1 VDFAFSPEQEQLREV
16 VRRFL
21 GQKSP
26 EAEVRRLME
35 TPDGYDRAVWK
46 QLAQELDLLG
56 ISIPESYG
64 GSGFGFLELSVILEE
79 MGRAL
84 FCAPYFS
91 TVVLAASALLA
102 SGDAAACA
110 TFLPQIAAGD
120 LIATFA
126 IPPGRPDDGPSVA
139 ATRQQDGYILD
150 GFADYVIDGHIAD
163 LIVVPA
169 TVDGGS
175 STSLFAVRAAQA
187 QSPEAQ
193 STEALAAEVLGRTLR
208 PSMDATRKIARLE
221 FKHAPA
227 QLLGEPGSGQA
238 VVDSVRAQ
246 AAVALASEQV
256 GICQWGLA
264 ASVSYAKTRFQFAR
278 PIGSFQAVKHKIAD
292 MLVALESAKAVAYY
306 AAWAVAT
313 DAPDLNVTSSLAKAE
328 CSEAALDVAAETIQ
342 VHGGIGFTWEHPAHL
357 YFKRAKSAE
366 LFLGTPSY
374 HRELMC
380 QALGV

>member
-1 VDFAFSPEQEQLREV
+1 MDFAFSPEQEQLREV

-35 TPDGYDRAVWK
+35 TPEGYDRAVWQ
-46 QLAQELDLLG
+46 QLARELDLLG
-56 ISIPESYG
+56 IIIPESYG

-91 TVVLAASALLA
+91 TVVLAANALLA
-102 SGDAAACA
+102 SGDAAACT

-126 IPPGRPDDGPSVA
+126 IPPGGPDDSPGVA
-139 ATRQQDGYILD
+139 AARQDDGYVLD
-150 GFADYVIDGHIAD
+150 GFADCVTDGHIAD

-169 TVDGGS
+169 TISGDS
-175 STSLFAVRAAQA
+175 SASLFALSAARSLPTQ
-187 QSPEAQ
+187 
-193 STEALAAEVLGRTLR
+193 VLKRTLL

-221 FKHAPA
+221 FNRAPA

-238 VVDSVRAQ
+238 VADSVRAR

-264 ASVSYAKTRFQFAR
+264 ASAGYAKTRVQFAR

-306 AAWAVAT
+306 AAWAAAT

-366 LFLGTPSY
+366 LFLGPPSY

>member
-1 VDFAFSPEQEQLREV
+1 MDFAFSPEQEQLREV

-35 TPDGYDRAVWK
+35 TPAGYDRAVWQ
-46 QLAQELDLLG
+46 QLARELDLLG
-56 ISIPESYG
+56 IIIPESYG

-91 TVVLAASALLA
+91 TVVLAANALLA

-139 ATRQQDGYILD
+139 AARQQDGYTLD
-150 GFADYVIDGHIAD
+150 GFADHVIDGHIAD

-175 STSLFAVRAAQA
+175 STSLFAVRAAPA
-187 QSPEAQ
+187 QS
-193 STEALAAEVLGRTLR
+193 AAVLRRTLR

-221 FKHAPA
+221 FNRAPA

-238 VVDSVRAQ
+238 VADSVRAR

-306 AAWAVAT
+306 AAWAAAT

-366 LFLGTPSY
+366 LFLGPPSY

>member
-1 VDFAFSPEQEQLREV
+1 MDFAFSPEQEQLRAV

-35 TPDGYDRAVWK
+35 TPEGYDRAVWQ
-46 QLAQELDLLG
+46 QLARELDLLG
-56 ISIPESYG
+56 IIIPESYG

-91 TVVLAASALLA
+91 TVVLAANALLA
-102 SGDAAACA
+102 SGDAAACT

-126 IPPGRPDDGPSVA
+126 IPPGRPDDNPGVA
-139 ATRQQDGYILD
+139 AARQDDGYVLD
-150 GFADYVIDGHIAD
+150 GFADFVVDGHIAD

-169 TVDGGS
+169 TISGDS
-175 STSLFAVRAAQA
+175 SASLFALSAARSLPTQ
-187 QSPEAQ
+187 
-193 STEALAAEVLGRTLR
+193 VLKRTLL

-221 FKHAPA
+221 FNRAPA

-238 VVDSVRAQ
+238 VVDSVRAR

-306 AAWAVAT
+306 AAWAAAT

-366 LFLGTPSY
+366 LFLGPPSY

>member
-16 VRRFL
+16 LRKFL

-26 EAEVRRLME
+26 ESEVRRLMQ
-35 TPDGYDRAVWK
+35 TPEGYDGAVWK
-46 QLAQELDLLG
+46 QLARELDLLG
-56 ISIPESYG
+56 IIIPESYG
-64 GSGFGFLELSVILEE
+64 GSGFGYLELSVILEE

-84 FCAPYFS
+84 LCAPYFS
-91 TVVLAASALLA
+91 TVVLAAGALLA
-102 SGDAAACA
+102 SGDAAACE
-110 TFLPQIAAGD
+110 TFLPQIASGD

-126 IPPGRPDDGPSVA
+126 IPAGLPDDSPGVA
-139 ATRQQDGYILD
+139 AARQRDGYTLE
-150 GFADYVIDGHIAD
+150 GFADHVIDGHIAD

-175 STSLFAVRAAQA
+175 STSLFAVSAV
-187 QSPEAQ
+187 QSLPAR
-193 STEALAAEVLGRTLR
+193 LLRRTLR
-208 PSMDATRKIARLE
+208 PSMDETRKIARLE
-221 FKHAPA
+221 FNHAPA
-227 QLLGEPGSGQA
+227 QLIGELGSGRE
-238 VVDSVRAQ
+238 VTDSVRAK

-264 ASVSYAKTRFQFAR
+264 ASVGYAKTRVQFAR

-306 AAWAVAT
+306 GAWAAQT
-313 DAPDLNVTSSLAKAE
+313 DAADLDVIASLAKAE

-357 YFKRAKSAE
+357 YFKRAKSSE
-366 LFLGTPSY
+366 LLLGTPSY
-374 HRELMC
+374 HRELIC

>member
-1 VDFAFSPEQEQLREV
+1 MDFAFSPEQEQLREV

-35 TPDGYDRAVWK
+35 TPAGYDRAVWQ
-46 QLAQELDLLG
+46 QLARELDLLG
-56 ISIPESYG
+56 IIIPESYG

-91 TVVLAASALLA
+91 TVVLAANALLA

-139 ATRQQDGYILD
+139 AARRPDGYTLD
-150 GFADYVIDGHIAD
+150 GFADHVIDGHIAD

-187 QSPEAQ
+187 QS
-193 STEALAAEVLGRTLR
+193 AAVLRRTLR

-221 FKHAPA
+221 FNRAPA

-238 VVDSVRAQ
+238 VADSVRAR

-306 AAWAVAT
+306 AAWAAAT

-366 LFLGTPSY
+366 LFLGPPSY

>member
-16 VRRFL
+16 MRKFL

-26 EAEVRRLME
+26 ESEVRRLME
-35 TPDGYDRAVWK
+35 TPTGYDPAVWK

-56 ISIPESYG
+56 IIIPESYG

-79 MGRAL
+79 TGRAL
-84 FCAPYFS
+84 LCAPYFS
-91 TVVLAASALLA
+91 TVVLAANALLA
-102 SGDAAACA
+102 SGDVTACE

-126 IPPGRPDDGPSVA
+126 IPPGTPDDSPGVA
-139 ATRQQDGYILD
+139 ASRRDGGYVLD

-163 LIVVPA
+163 LILVPA
-169 TVDGGS
+169 TLDGGS
-175 STSLFAVRAAQA
+175 SVSLFAVSAV
-187 QSPEAQ
+187 QSRPAP
-193 STEALAAEVLGRTLR
+193 VLRRTLR

-221 FKHAPA
+221 FGHAPA
-227 QLLGEPGSGQA
+227 QLIGEPGAGQKTIDA
-238 VVDSVRAQ
+238 VRAK

-264 ASVSYAKTRFQFAR
+264 ASVSYAKTRIQFAR
-278 PIGSFQAVKHKIAD
+278 PIGSFQAVKHKIAE
-292 MLVALESAKAVAYY
+292 MLVRLESAKAVAYY
-306 AAWAVAT
+306 GAWAAQT
-313 DAPDLNVTSSLAKAE
+313 DAADLDVIASLAKAE
-328 CSEAALDVAAETIQ
+328 CSEAALEVAAETIQ

-374 HRELMC
+374 HRELIC
-380 QALGV
+380 RALRV

>member
-1 VDFAFSPEQEQLREV
+1 MDFAFSPEQEQLREV

-35 TPDGYDRAVWK
+35 TPAGYDRAVWQ
-46 QLAQELDLLG
+46 QLARELDLLG
-56 ISIPESYG
+56 IIIPESYG

-91 TVVLAASALLA
+91 TVVLGANALLA

-139 ATRQQDGYILD
+139 AARQQDGYTLD
-150 GFADYVIDGHIAD
+150 GFADHVIDGHIAD

-187 QSPEAQ
+187 QSDA
-193 STEALAAEVLGRTLR
+193 VLRRTLR

-221 FKHAPA
+221 FNRAPA
-227 QLLGEPGSGQA
+227 QLLGEPGSGRA
-238 VVDSVRAQ
+238 VVDLVRAR

-306 AAWAVAT
+306 AAWAAAT

-366 LFLGTPSY
+366 LFLGPPSY

>member
-16 VRRFL
+16 VRSFL

-26 EAEVRRLME
+26 ESEVRRLMK
-35 TPDGYDRAVWK
+35 TPAGYDPAIWK

-56 ISIPESYG
+56 ISIPENYG

-84 FCAPYFS
+84 LCAPYFS
-91 TVVLAASALLA
+91 TVVLAANALLA
-102 SGDAAACA
+102 SGDVTACE
-110 TFLPQIAAGD
+110 TFLPRIAAGD

-126 IPPGRPDDGPSVA
+126 IPPGMPDDSPGVA
-139 ATRQQDGYILD
+139 AARQDDGFVLD
-150 GFADYVIDGHIAD
+150 GFADHVIDGHIAD

-169 TVDGGS
+169 TVDGGGPV
-175 STSLFAVRAAQA
+175 SLFAVSAV
-187 QSPEAQ
+187 QSLPAR
-193 STEALAAEVLGRTLR
+193 VLKRTPR
-208 PSMDATRKIARLE
+208 PSMDETRKITRLE
-221 FKHAPA
+221 FNRAPA
-227 QLLGEPGSGQA
+227 RLIGELGSGQA
-238 VVDSVRAQ
+238 AIDSVRAK

-256 GICQWGLA
+256 GLCQWGLA
-264 ASVSYAKTRFQFAR
+264 ASVSYAKARVQFAR
-278 PIGSFQAVKHKIAD
+278 PIGSFQAVKHKIAE
-292 MLVALESAKAVAYY
+292 MLVRLESAKAVAYY
-306 AAWAVAT
+306 GAWAAET
-313 DAPDLNVTSSLAKAE
+313 DAAELTVISSLAKSE

-357 YFKRAKSAE
+357 YFKRAKSSE
-366 LFLGTPSY
+366 LFLGTPAD

>member
-1 VDFAFSPEQEQLREV
+1 MDFAFSPEQEQLREV

-35 TPDGYDRAVWK
+35 TPAGYDRAVWQ
-46 QLAQELDLLG
+46 QLARELDLLG
-56 ISIPESYG
+56 IIIPESYG

-91 TVVLAASALLA
+91 TVVLAANALLA

-139 ATRQQDGYILD
+139 AARRPDGYTLD
-150 GFADYVIDGHIAD
+150 GFADHVIDGHIAD

-187 QSPEAQ
+187 QS
-193 STEALAAEVLGRTLR
+193 AAVLRRTLR

-221 FKHAPA
+221 FNRAPA

-238 VVDSVRAQ
+238 VVDSVRAR

-306 AAWAVAT
+306 AAWAAAT

-366 LFLGTPSY
+366 LFLGPPSY